1 MTIDSHTDSET
12 LTGPDGEAAA
22 PAPSGGGF
30 AGAVGAEWT
39 KLWSIRTP
47 YACLLVGVLLTAVFT
62 FYYGS
67 IARINDKPVQPL
79 GNAPV
84 SSVILGQFVVVV
96 LAMTVVTSEYATG
109 SVRTSL
115 QWVPVRHRLHLAKAV
130 VAAAVSFAAGVLF
143 AVLGMAVARAPFR
156 GHATFEPGKALSQAL
171 AMGLYCALVAVL
183 TVGVAF
189 AVRTAVGT
197 LSAVFGLIS
206 ALPTICTGL
215 GGPVL
220 LAVNDLLPQTAGGHF
235 MLADGDAPYPPAA
248 ALLIMLAWVA
258 AAHLTGRFV
267 LRRRDG

>member
-1 MTIDSHTDSET
+1 MTDTMTGTMTDPARS
-12 LTGPDGEAAA
+12 AA
-22 PAPSGGGF
+22 PAPAGGGF
-30 AGAVGAEWT
+30 AGAVGAEWA

-47 YACLLVGVLLTAVFT
+47 YACLLVGILLTAVFT

-67 IARINDKPVQPL
+67 IARINDRPVQPL

-115 QWVPVRHRLHLAKAV
+115 QWVPVRHRLQLAKAV
-130 VAAAVSFAAGVLF
+130 VAAAVSFTAGCLF
-143 AVLGMAVARAPFR
+143 AVLGMAVARVPFR
-156 GHATFEPGKALSQAL
+156 GHASFDPGKALAQTL

-189 AVRTAVGT
+189 ALRTAVGT
-197 LSAVFGLIS
+197 LAAVFGLVS

-215 GGPVL
+215 GGSVL
-220 LAVNDLLPQTAGGHF
+220 LAVNDVLPQTAGGHF

-248 ALLIMLAWVA
+248 AILIVLAWTA
-258 AAHLTGRFV
+258 AAHMTGRLV

>member
-1 MTIDSHTDSET
+1 MTTTPT
-12 LTGPDGEAAA
+12 LPTLPARRTA

-47 YACLLVGVLLTAVFT
+47 YACLIVGLLLTVVFT

-84 SSVILGQFVVVV
+84 SSVILGQFVVIV
-96 LAMTVVTSEYATG
+96 LAMSMVTSEYATG

-115 QWVPVRHRLHLAKAV
+115 QWVPVRHRMQLAKAV
-130 VAAAVSFAAGVLF
+130 VAAAVAFAAGVLF
-143 AVLGMAVARAPFR
+143 AVLGMAVAWIPFR
-156 GHATFEPGKALSQAL
+156 GHASFDPAKAVSQTL
-171 AMGLYCALVAVL
+171 AMGLYCALIAVL
-183 TVGVAF
+183 TVGASF
-189 AVRTAVGT
+189 ALRTAAGT
-197 LSAVFGLIS
+197 LSAVFALVS
-206 ALPTICTGL
+206 ALPSICTGL
-215 GGPVL
+215 GGPFL
-220 LAVNDLLPQTAGGHF
+220 LTVNDYLPQSAGGHF

-248 ALLIMLAWVA
+248 AILIVLAWTA

-267 LRRRDG
+267 LGQRDG